1 MEALETVN
9 QVPVNFSQGC
19 EAAKYLNERHA
30 SEHESEILD
39 LRYVQVSKQHFAS

>member
-1 MEALETVN
+1 MGRTETVN
-9 QVPVNFSQGC
+9 QVPVNLSQGC

-30 SEHESEILD
+30 GEYESEILD